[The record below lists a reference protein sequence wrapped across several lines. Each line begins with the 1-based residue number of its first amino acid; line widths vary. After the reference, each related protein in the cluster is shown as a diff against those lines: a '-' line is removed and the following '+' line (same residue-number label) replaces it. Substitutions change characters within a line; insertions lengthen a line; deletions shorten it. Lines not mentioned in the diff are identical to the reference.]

1 MENLISKLSGETKLD
16 TAINILILAVIA
28 GVIITVIVELVKF
41 ILKQSRKTL
50 LIGLVVITTL
60 MVVPRISAFIIG
72 KIGSKNFLVR
82 NISRAID
89 EDIERKIRLDYQMKN
104 GYRLDES
111 DHATVEAIKQKEYAI
126 DPSIGDEGNMLRHS
140 GFPKQITEGF
150 ILAGLMKFSKNT
162 VHADNYPDF
171 AAQFVVSRFITFVI
185 YAGVFL
191 VLCKVFL
198 DRDPA
203 KKYLK

>member
-1 MENLISKLSGETKLD
+1 
-16 TAINILILAVIA
+16 
-28 GVIITVIVELVKF
+28 
-41 ILKQSRKTL
+41 
-50 LIGLVVITTL
+50 
-60 MVVPRISAFIIG
+60 
-72 KIGSKNFLVR
+72 
-82 NISRAID
+82 
-89 EDIERKIRLDYQMKN
+89 MKN

-111 DHATVEAIKQKEYAI
+111 DNATVEAIKQKEYAI

-162 VHADNYPDF
+162 VYADNYPDF
-171 AAQFVVSRFITFVI
+171 AAQFVVSRFIIFVI